1 MYNKNNINFNKNPN
15 LIYEK
20 SIIKKRNFRG
30 CKFFGNL
37 GYNDLFDIYTPF
49 NEENKNKIYLLAKS
63 DSYGANIDIIDIED
77 NDIINQLCNGHQNN
91 KLITMIRHF
100 GNPMTKIDY
109 LISSSNKEII
119 VWNLN
124 LFNIVHS
131 IKSNNEQLSY
141 SSVLLFNTY
150 HKLYSNLIIIS
161 YSNKNSGEKDFIKV
175 YNFDN
180 GEFIKVLPDLSSITC
195 FYLLIWENSE
205 NENDNDHDNNIYVIA
220 CCNNKIIIYNI
231 FSNDNEKLVHS
242 VLKDN
247 DNKIIDYYSACLL
260 TKKSEKNED
269 YLYSNSNIDKI
280 FVWNL
285 NMMNLAFVI
294 DVKFEINNFI
304 LYNEKY
310 LLVGDISGSLLIV
323 DINQNK
329 IISKMKSKETF
340 GIKCI
345 KKFIN
350 HNNKEFLLTYDI
362 NDSIE
367 LWTVK

>member
-1 MYNKNNINFNKNPN
+1 MYDKSTISFNKNPN

-20 SIIKKRNFRG
+20 AIIKKRNFRG

-49 NEENKNKIYLLAKS
+49 NEENKNKIFLLVKS
-63 DSYGANIDIIDIED
+63 DSYGANIDIIDMETH
-77 NDIINQLCNGHQNN
+77 DIINQLCNGHQNN
-91 KLITMIRHF
+91 KLIAMIRHF
-100 GNPMTKIDY
+100 GNSMTKTDY

-124 LFNIVHS
+124 SFNIVHN
-131 IKSNNEQLSY
+131 IKSKNEQLSY
-141 SSVLLFNTY
+141 SSVLLFNSY
-150 HKLYSNLIIIS
+150 DKLNSNLLIIS
-161 YSNKNSGEKDFIKV
+161 YSNKNSVEKDFIKI

-180 GEFIKVLPDLSSITC
+180 GEFIKILPDLNSITC
-195 FYLLIWENSE
+195 FYLLIWDNSE
-205 NENDNDHDNNIYVIA
+205 NKNDNNIYVIA

-231 FSNDNEKLVHS
+231 FNNENEKLVHS
-242 VLKDN
+242 VLKGD
-247 DNKIIDYYSACLL
+247 DNKIVDYYSACLL
-260 TKKSEKNED
+260 TKKSEKNEV
-269 YLYSNSNIDKI
+269 YLYSSSNIDKI

-285 NMMNLAFVI
+285 NSLTLTFVI
-294 DVKFEINNFI
+294 DVKFEINSFI

-310 LLVGDISGSLLIV
+310 LLVGDIYGSLLSV

-329 IISKMKSKETF
+329 IISKIKSKETL

-350 HNNKEFLLTYDI
+350 QNNKEFLLTCDI
-362 NDSIE
+362 NDSID
-367 LWTVK
+367 LWTFK

>member
-1 MYNKNNINFNKNPN
+1 MYDKSNINFNKNPN

-20 SIIKKRNFRG
+20 AIVKKGNFRG

-37 GYNDLFDIYTPF
+37 GYNDLFDFYTPF

-63 DSYGANIDIIDIED
+63 DNFGANIDIIDMEN

-91 KLITMIRHF
+91 KFISMIRHF
-100 GNPMTKIDY
+100 GNSITKTDY

-124 LFNIVHS
+124 SLNIVHN
-131 IKSNNEQLSY
+131 IKSKNEQLSY
-141 SSVLLFNTY
+141 SSILLFNHY
-150 HKLYSNLIIIS
+150 GKLYSNLIIVS
-161 YSNKNSGEKDFIKV
+161 YSNKISVEKDFLRV

-180 GEFIKVLPDLSSITC
+180 GDFIKVLPDLNSITC
-195 FYLLIWENSE
+195 FYLLIWDNSE
-205 NENDNDHDNNIYVIA
+205 NGKDNDIYVIA

-231 FSNDNEKLVHS
+231 FNNENENEKFVQS
-242 VLKDN
+242 ILKDDN
-247 DNKIIDYYSACLL
+247 NKIIDYYSACLM
-260 TKKSEKNED
+260 TKKSEKKEV
-269 YLYSNSNIDKI
+269 YLYSSCSIDKI

-285 NMMNLAFVI
+285 NSMTLAFVI
-294 DVKFEINNFI
+294 DVKYEINSFI

-310 LLVGDISGSLLIV
+310 LLVGNIYGSLLSV

-329 IISKMKSKETF
+329 IISKIKSKGSL

-350 HNNKEFLLTYDI
+350 LNHKEFLLTCDI

-367 LWTVK
+367 LWSFK

>member
-1 MYNKNNINFNKNPN
+1 MHDKSNINFKKNPN
-15 LIYEK
+15 LIYDK

-49 NEENKNKIYLLAKS
+49 NEENNNKIYLLAKS
-63 DSYGANIDIIDIED
+63 ESYEANIDVIDIEN

-100 GNPMTKIDY
+100 GNSMTKTDY
-109 LISSSNKEII
+109 LISSSSKEII

-124 LFNIVHS
+124 LFNIVHN
-131 IKSNNEQLSY
+131 IEAKNEQLSY
-141 SSVLLFNTY
+141 SSILLFNNY
-150 HKLYSNLIIIS
+150 DQLFSNLIIVS
-161 YSNKNSGEKDFIKV
+161 FSNKNSVEKDFIKI

-180 GEFIKVLPDLSSITC
+180 GEFIKVLPDLNSITC
-195 FYLLIWENSE
+195 FYLLIWDNSE
-205 NENDNDHDNNIYVIA
+205 NENNNNIYLIA

-231 FSNDNEKLVHS
+231 FNHDNGKLIHS
-242 VLKDN
+242 VLKDDN
-247 DNKIIDYYSACLL
+247 NKIIDYYSASLIA
-260 TKKSEKNED
+260 KKSDKNEV
-269 YLYSNSNIDKI
+269 YLYSSSSIDKI

-285 NMMNLAFVI
+285 KLTTLSFVI
-294 DVKFEINNFI
+294 DVKFEINSFI

-310 LLVGDISGSLLIV
+310 LLVGDIFGNLLSV

-329 IISKMKSKETF
+329 IISKYISKDTL

-350 HNNKEFLLTYDI
+350 QNNKEFLLTCDI